1 MAHIL
6 KTKGIASIIIERT
19 TGDLPLVKVN
29 NGVDLYYGMG
39 YCHALD
45 RGMHMMIMKIL
56 GTGTASEHL
65 SGDEE
70 TLEIDKF
77 FRRMNWHNNLGEELQ
92 KLNKEEI
99 NLLDAYCD
107 GANAAFAKKKPW
119 ELKWLLGFNDFKWE
133 KEDVILLARMAGF
146 LTLAQS
152 QGEIERLFVQMVQKS
167 VPKNLLQELFPD
179 ILGDYDE
186 ELIKKIRVTDKIV
199 PDAVKWNVSA
209 ASFMA
214 SNNWVI
220 AGQKTTSGNAILAN
234 DPHLEINRLPAVWY
248 EMAFQVGDK
257 FAYSATMPGLSS
269 LLISRKN
276 DLSWGATYTFMDATD
291 SWIEQCKDGKYLK
304 DEQWHSFHE
313 RKELI
318 KRKKGKAVE
327 VTYYENAHGA
337 LDGNPYEEGFYLS
350 TKWSGEKSGA
360 QSIRAGFQLWN
371 AETVEEGM
379 NIIGNL
385 EASFSWVLAD
395 DKQNIGYQMS
405 GLMPKRKEAISG
417 FAPLVGWNSDN
428 DWQGYHTPEDL
439 PRSYNPSEGYIIT
452 ANNNLNHLGKV
463 HPINIPMGEYRAD
476 RIKDLLD
483 ANDNITIEDVKK
495 MHFDTYSI
503 QAELFMKI
511 IRPLLPDSSNGKL
524 LKEWDLSYE
533 VDSKGAYLF
542 EMLYR
547 SLYHEVFGAA
557 LGGSLVNF
565 LQNESGVFIDFYAN
579 FDQIL
584 LSEESAWFLGQNRD
598 DIYKKVIDTVLKMAV
613 KKWGDINYITLS
625 NMLLGGKLPKI
636 AGFDKGPFP
645 LRGGRATIHQG
656 QVYRSAGRDTS
667 FAPSFRLITDM
678 GERTVHSNLAGGV
691 SDRRFS
697 KHYCNDFE
705 NWMNGMYKKLD
716 F

>member
-1 MAHIL
+1 
-6 KTKGIASIIIERT
+6 
-19 TGDLPLVKVN
+19 
-29 NGVDLYYGMG
+29 
-39 YCHALD
+39 
-45 RGMHMMIMKIL
+45 
-56 GTGTASEHL
+56 
-65 SGDEE
+65 
-70 TLEIDKF
+70 
-77 FRRMNWHNNLGEELQ
+77 MNWHNNLDEELQ
-92 KLNKEEI
+92 KLNEEEI
-99 NLLDAYCD
+99 SLLDAYCD

-119 ELKWLLGFNDFKWE
+119 ELKFLLGFKDFRWE
-133 KEDVILLARMAGF
+133 KKDVVLLARMAGF

-186 ELIKKIRVTDKIV
+186 DLIKKIKVTDKIV

-214 SNNWVI
+214 SNNWVL
-220 AGQKTTSGNAILAN
+220 AGNKTKSGNAILVN

-248 EMAFQVGDK
+248 EMTFEVGDK

-304 DEQWHSFHE
+304 DDKWHSFHE
-313 RKELI
+313 RKEII

-337 LDGNPYEEGFYLS
+337 LDGNPYEDGYYLS

-360 QSIRAGFQLWN
+360 QSIRAGFQMWK
-371 AETVEEGM
+371 ATTVEEGM
-379 NIIGNL
+379 KAIGNL

-405 GLMPKRKEAISG
+405 GLMPKRKEGVSG
-417 FAPLVGWNSDN
+417 FAPLVGWESEN
-428 DWQGYHTPEDL
+428 DWQGYHSPEDL
-439 PRSYNPSEGYIIT
+439 PRSYNPPEGYIIT

-476 RIKDLLD
+476 RIKELLD
-483 ANDNITIEDVKK
+483 ANDNITIEDTKK
-495 MHFDTYSI
+495 MHFDTYSP
-503 QAELFMKI
+503 QAALFMEI
-511 IRPLLPDSSNGKL
+511 IRPLLANSGNGKL

-584 LSEESAWFLGQNRD
+584 LSEKSAWFLGKQRD
-598 DIYKKVIDTVLKMAV
+598 DIYKKVIDSVLKMPV

-625 NMLLGGKLPKI
+625 NMLLGGKLPKF

-697 KHYCNDFE
+697 KQYCNDFE
-705 NWMNGMYKKLD
+705 NWMNGIYKKLD
-716 F
+716 M